1 MNLVCVEDVVGRQMA
16 CHVESFVSA
25 LLTEGTFCFVP
36 IRVRKWR
43 KKYRVYHLNQHFTVK
58 NLFSK
63 PGASGDCDE
72 TNLKSELKTG

>member
-43 KKYRVYHLNQHFTVK
+43 KKYRVYHI
-58 NLFSK
+58 K
-63 PGASGDCDE
+63 P
-72 TNLKSELKTG
+72 TLHR